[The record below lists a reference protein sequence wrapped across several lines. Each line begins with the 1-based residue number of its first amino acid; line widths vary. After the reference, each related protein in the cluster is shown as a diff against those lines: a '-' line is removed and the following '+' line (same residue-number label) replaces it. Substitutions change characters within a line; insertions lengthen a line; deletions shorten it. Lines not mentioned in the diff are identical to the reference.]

1 MKQIARQI
9 IKRLYYSLPYTWRIP
24 KVYGNTLYE
33 ISGIK
38 TKEEI
43 EKWQLRRLQ
52 QIVRHAYDNIP
63 GYYAL
68 YHEAGVKPEDL
79 QTLDHIRLFPI
90 IDKEILRD
98 NIKEFTDPRVPKWK
112 LHQSRTS
119 GSTGNPFGFYK
130 TLDEE
135 WVEQAFVGKA
145 WSQGGWDIH
154 QSGIMLRGAYAGDA
168 EHIYKKCDNGS
179 FYVHNDSYMLSPN
192 YLTEEYY
199 PVYKSFLAAH
209 LELTYFFALPSS
221 ITLLAQLMI
230 SHHDEGISNVS
241 AIYLGSESIYDWQ
254 YDYIRKAFPNAK
266 VISLYGQTERVIM
279 AYWCADSQK
288 YHIDPFYGLTEVLNG
303 NNEVGPGERGEL
315 VGTSFWNTTT
325 PFIRYR
331 TKDFAIKGQASC
343 NKCGIQYQQLD
354 RIDGRLQDVLIGR
367 NGRLVSYCAFDGS
380 LLHGSVFKEIMKYKI
395 VQREKGEL
403 LFQIK
408 VADSFSKEKKVEF
421 ESILTNYLGDDFK
434 ANVEVVD
441 AIAPGKNG
449 KFNIVEQHLPIDITT
464 RIRN

>member
-1 MKQIARQI
+1 M
-9 IKRLYYSLPYTWRIP
+9 PFEWRVP
-24 KVYGNTLYE
+24 KVYYRTL
-33 ISGIK
+33 
-38 TKEEI
+38 EEI
-43 EKWQLRRLQ
+43 TEIGARNEIERWQLNKLRF
-52 QIVRHAYDNIP
+52 IISHAYNNIP
-63 GYYAL
+63 GYHSL
-68 YHEAGVKPEDL
+68 YREAGVKPEDL
-79 QTLDHIRLFPI
+79 QTLNDIRIFPKI
-90 IDKEILRD
+90 GKETLRD
-98 NIKEFTDPRVPKWK
+98 NIKEFTNPHVTRWK

-135 WVEQAFVGKA
+135 WVENAFVGRA
-145 WSQGGWDIH
+145 WTKGGWNIK

-168 EHIYKKCDNGS
+168 DHIFKKCDNGS

-192 YLTEEYY
+192 FLTEEYY
-199 PVYKSFLAAH
+199 SVYRSFLIEH
-209 LELTYFFALPSS
+209 PELSYFFALPSS

-254 YDYIRKAFPNAK
+254 YDYIRKAFPKAK

-279 AYWCADSQK
+279 AYWCAESQK

-331 TKDFAIKGQASC
+331 TKDFAVRGADCC
-343 NKCGIQYQQLD
+343 NHCRLPYQQLEH
-354 RIDGRLQDVLIGR
+354 IDGRLQDVLIGR
-367 NGRLVSYCAFDGS
+367 EGRYIPYNAFDGS
-380 LLHGSVFKEIMKYKI
+380 LLHGSVFKDISQYKI
-395 VQREKGEL
+395 IQREKGTL
-403 LFQIK
+403 LFQIR
-408 VADSFSKEKKVEF
+408 VASSFNEEKKAEF
-421 ESILTNYLGDDFK
+421 ERIISDYLGADFT
-434 ANVEVVD
+434 ATVEVVD
-441 AIAPGKNG
+441 SIAPGKNG

-464 RIRN
+464 RITI

>member
-1 MKQIARQI
+1 MPFELRV
-9 IKRLYYSLPYTWRIP
+9 P
-24 KVYGNTLYE
+24 KVYYRTL
-33 ISGIK
+33 
-38 TKEEI
+38 EEI
-43 EKWQLRRLQ
+43 TGIRARNEIEQWQLNKLRF
-52 QIVRHAYDNIP
+52 IISHAYNNIP
-63 GYYAL
+63 GYHSL
-68 YHEAGVKPEDL
+68 YREAGVKPEDL
-79 QTLDHIRLFPI
+79 QTLNDIRLFPI
-90 IDKEILRD
+90 IEKDTLRD
-98 NIKEFTDPRVPKWK
+98 NIKEFTNPHVSKLK

-135 WVEQAFVGKA
+135 WVENAFVGRA
-145 WSQGGWDIH
+145 WSLGGWTIK

-168 EHIYKKCDNGS
+168 DHIFKKCDNSS
-179 FYVHNDSYMLSPN
+179 FYVHNGSYMLSPN
-192 YLTEEYY
+192 FLTDNYY
-199 PVYKSFLAAH
+199 SVYRSFLIEH
-209 LELTYFFALPSS
+209 QELSYFFALPSS

-303 NNEVGPGERGEL
+303 NNEVRPGERGEL
-315 VGTSFWNTTT
+315 IGTSFWNTTT

-331 TKDFAIKGQASC
+331 TKDFAVRGADSC
-343 NKCGIQYQQLD
+343 ELCGLPYQQLE

-367 NGRLVSYCAFDGS
+367 EGRYIPYTAFDGS
-380 LLHGSVFKEIMKYKI
+380 LLHGSVFKEISQYKI
-395 VQREKGEL
+395 IQREKGKL

-408 VADSFSKEKKVEF
+408 VADSFNKDKKAEF
-421 ESILTNYLGDDFK
+421 ERIITDYLGADFT
-434 ANVEVVD
+434 ATVEVVD
-441 AIAPGKNG
+441 TIAPGKNG

-464 RIRN
+464 RIKI